1 VSFLR
6 GLLAARSHL
15 AFLAGLAG
23 AFAAVQATSPAS
35 PETRASAA
43 FSGAEEELELRPPA
57 ALTEGDRRLARAA
70 WAYFERNTDART
82 GLTSSLSGYPSTTMW
97 EVGSQL
103 MATLAAQD
111 LGVISDSD
119 ARERL
124 RRALA
129 SLATLP
135 LCDGGLP
142 NKAYDSRTLGM
153 VSYDNAPSPAGI
165 GWSALDVGRVLVPL
179 ALIVRRMPELGLLA
193 ESVVAR
199 WNLDALTDASAL
211 RGATRA
217 PDGELETYQ
226 EGRVGYEQYAAK
238 ALLLWGVPATAALDY
253 GAHLHARA
261 VGGVP
266 VPADDRHPRDHGG
279 AHNAVLSEPWVLEG
293 LEFGFDAATAAYARS
308 VLAAQERRFRT
319 TGRVTAVSEDAI
331 DRRPGFAYSAVLNG
345 DEEWTAF
352 LPDGTRAPENLT
364 FSVKAA
370 LGWAALFSGSY
381 PDRLFEAGVA
391 VGGEDGGG
399 LFAGRYDDGGRV
411 NRAVSLNTNAV
422 VLEAL
427 AYKAHGPLLR
437 AAGRYAARASAAFDG
452 APEAGR

>member
-1 VSFLR
+1 MSFLR

-15 AFLAGLAG
+15 AFLVGLAG
-23 AFAAVQATSPAS
+23 AFAAVQATSPPS
-35 PETRASAA
+35 PEARASAG
-43 FSGAEEELELRPPA
+43 FSGAEEELKLRSPA
-57 ALTEGDRRLARAA
+57 PLTESERELARAA

-82 GLTSSLSGYPSTTMW
+82 GLTSSLTGYPSTTMW

-111 LGVISDSD
+111 LGVIPEAK

-129 SLATLP
+129 SLASLP
-135 LCDGGLP
+135 LCEHGLP
-142 NKAYDSRTLGM
+142 NKAYDTRTLGM
-153 VSYDNAPSPAGI
+153 VSYDNAPAPTGI
-165 GWSALDVGRVLVPL
+165 GWSALDVARVLVPL
-179 ALIVRRMPELGLLA
+179 ALIVRRMPDLGPLA
-193 ESVVAR
+193 ERVVAR

-217 PDGELETYQ
+217 PGGDLATYQ

-238 ALLLWGVPATAALDY
+238 SLLLWGVPASAALDY
-253 GAHLHARA
+253 RAHLEAREVA
-261 VGGVP
+261 GVP

-279 AHNAVLSEPWVLEG
+279 AHNAVLSEPWVLDG

-308 VLAAQERRFRT
+308 VLAAQERRFRR

-331 DRRPGFAYSAVLNG
+331 DRRPGFAYSAILNG
-345 DEEWTAF
+345 DDEWTAF

-381 PDRLFEAGVA
+381 PDRLFEAALA
-391 VGGEDGGG
+391 VGGEDGG

-427 AYKAHGPLLR
+427 AYKAHGPLFR
-437 AAGRYAARASAAFDG
+437 AALRYAARAAGPADAAQE
-452 APEAGR
+452 PGR